1 MNRQTRASLEY
12 LPSYSVLVDGTFFGY
27 NRLGIDEKVYI
38 CDMKQDVEILKA
50 GNTGDIFKDVQNI
63 ANTQLRISSR

>member
-1 MNRQTRASLEY
+1 
-12 LPSYSVLVDGTFFGY
+12 
-27 NRLGIDEKVYI
+27 
-38 CDMKQDVEILKA
+38 MKQDIEILKA